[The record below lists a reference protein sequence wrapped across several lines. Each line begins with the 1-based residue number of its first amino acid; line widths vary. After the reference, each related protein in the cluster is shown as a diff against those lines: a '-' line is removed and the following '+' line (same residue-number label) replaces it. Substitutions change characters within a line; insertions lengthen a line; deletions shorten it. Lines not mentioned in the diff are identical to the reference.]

1 MSNSDVT
8 PNEENWKPMP
18 PLPVEDSLIGE
29 STQTNDSQDFL
40 ASSLTSVEADKD
52 EVEEVLYQDETDLTA
67 TPMADESENFETLT
81 NEESSQE
88 ESETLEAMDSDSPS
102 EDESDLEDLPV
113 HERLEI
119 NQETGAVS
127 GKPFENKHNKG
138 TLPWIQ
144 TEHEAS
150 LKLLNEIEE
159 EFERNRNVLKIAIAM
174 TRSARILKDE
184 KLSELSKYEET
195 RDSLAEWIAARQG
208 TYAWTLLEALGK
220 ERDKL
225 TAFEESVKK
234 WTETTTTEIVEQSRK
249 NKRRFVRRIGFGF
262 AGIFLAIGLGA
273 LVSLFLGWL
282 GITWIVTALAFI
294 GFTNPFVWVPNFL
307 IGASITTW
315 LASLFSYFR
324 SYVKWRRMVDRHV
337 AEARY
342 YVGAVKSLQSEKGR
356 ILSLHGQMED
366 YLKLLSEILH
376 KPWSISD
383 AWVNWSTPVLETKA
397 LPTSLVVA
405 KPLESGEYESVRK
418 HALEDFAAGDWH
430 SRQLE
435 VLFSEFEKSQ
445 KMSVG
450 AMNERFDKD
459 GRLRAK
465 LGSDINETDLLTRVG
480 DEFVQSLAKKL
491 QSDDLPEATQFHVA
505 SLKPDV
511 LESLD
516 LSKSM
521 FDDGDIKKNWTSFVS
536 EILGKATG
544 WSTLAYSMSGIND
557 RLEKRNQVNSYAL
570 IPDRIKSQLDPS
582 VTPVI
587 MEGESGSGVEVV
599 VRVDVS
605 HWVDPKNISILDDSK
620 AAPADSEAP
629 RVSTVLQK
637 LPPADPEGRARRVT
651 F

>member
-1 MSNSDVT
+1 MSNSDLT
-8 PNEENWKPMP
+8 ANGQDWKPMP
-18 PLPVEDSLIGE
+18 PLPAEDSLLAE
-29 STQTNDSQDFL
+29 SSQASQAQDFL
-40 ASSLTSVEADKD
+40 SVDPSSLSENAIEADDVATPDTSESSSLPVGEASEVDATLPNEADSGENKD
-52 EVEEVLYQDETDLTA
+52 LIDET
-67 TPMADESENFETLT
+67 
-81 NEESSQE
+81 
-88 ESETLEAMDSDSPS
+88 TLEDSLD
-102 EDESDLEDLPV
+102 DEEELEDLPPR
-113 HERLEI
+113 ERLEI
-119 NQETGAVS
+119 DRETGAVS

-138 TLPWIQ
+138 TLPWIK

-159 EFERNRNVLKIAIAM
+159 EFARNRNVLKIAIAM
-174 TRSARILKDE
+174 TRSARVLKDE
-184 KLSELSKYEET
+184 KLNELSRFEET
-195 RDSLAEWIAARQG
+195 RDSLAEWIAERQG

-225 TAFEESVKK
+225 TAFEEAIKN
-234 WTETTTTEIVEQSRK
+234 WTETSTTEIVEQSRK

-262 AGIFLAIGLGA
+262 AGIILALGLGA
-273 LVSLFLGWL
+273 LVSLVLGWL
-282 GITWIVTALAFI
+282 GITWIVTVLAII

-307 IGASITTW
+307 IGSSIAVW
-315 LASLFSYFR
+315 LGSLFSYFR

-356 ILSLHGQMED
+356 ILSLHGEMQD

-383 AWVNWSTPVLETKA
+383 SWVNWSTPQLETKA

-430 SRQLE
+430 SRQLN
-435 VLFSEFEKSQ
+435 VLFTEFEKIQ
-445 KMSVG
+445 KMNAG
-450 AMNERFDKD
+450 AMEERFDKD

-465 LGSDINETDLLTRVG
+465 LGVDLNEIDLLSKVG
-480 DEFVQSLAKKL
+480 DEFVKSLAEKL
-491 QSDDLPEATQFHVA
+491 QSDDLPQATQFHVA

-521 FDDGDIKKNWTSFVS
+521 FDDGDTKRNWTSFVS

-544 WSTLAYSMSGIND
+544 WSTLAYSTSGIED
-557 RLEKRNQVNSYAL
+557 RLEKRNQVFSYAL
-570 IPDRIKSQLDPS
+570 IPDRITSQLDPS

-587 MEGESGSGVEVV
+587 MEGESGTGVEVV

-605 HWVDPKNISILDDSK
+605 QWVDPKKISILDDSK
-620 AAPADSEAP
+620 AAPADSEKP
-629 RVSTVLQK
+629 QTSTVLK
-637 LPPADPEGRARRVT
+637 DLPKQDPEGRVGRVT